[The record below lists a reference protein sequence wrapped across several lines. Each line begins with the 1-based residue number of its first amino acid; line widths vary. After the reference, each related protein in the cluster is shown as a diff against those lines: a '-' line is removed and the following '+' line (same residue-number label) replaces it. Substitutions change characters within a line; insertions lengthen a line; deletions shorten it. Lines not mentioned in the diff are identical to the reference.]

1 MATHPES
8 PPARATIVWPWMVAG
23 FLSPF
28 AARLL
33 EGSLPASV
41 AKGLSFFVLFG
52 ASSYLV
58 LRGAGT
64 RSPLGRALMAAAGG
78 AAILAFLTEAF
89 P

>member
-1 MATHPES
+1 MVTNPES

-28 AARLL
+28 VGRLL
-33 EGSLPASV
+33 EGPLPPSV

-52 ASSYLV
+52 ASSYFV
-58 LRGAGT
+58 LRGADPP
-64 RSPLGRALMAAAGG
+64 RPLARALAGAACG
-78 AAILAFLTEAF
+78 AAIVAALTEAF